1 MKLPYFLSLFMALTI
16 TFCSQAQSSPTTP
29 PELILGIPECYQKV
43 TEWNKVKSA
52 LNTLSGVQVK
62 AFCSMHDCILL
73 QVDRNLQPNNQAIF
87 DKIKEINTNFRIFE
101 KQGSWDELAR
111 ACQDEIKK
119 QE

>member
-1 MKLPYFLSLFMALTI
+1 MKPSYFLSLFMALTVTI
-16 TFCSQAQSSPTTP
+16 CSQAQSSPATP

-52 LNTLSGVQVK
+52 LNMLSGVQVK
-62 AFCSMHDCILL
+62 AFCSAHDCILL
-73 QVDRNLQPNNQAIF
+73 QIDRNLQPSNQAIF
-87 DKIKEINTNFRIFE
+87 DKIKEVNTNFQIFE